1 MPWYLLLN
9 QRMHEVNNAL
19 FCGKEELTLARELT
33 GYPAVV
39 HIDYPAYA
47 CVEHVA

>member
-1 MPWYLLLN
+1 
-9 QRMHEVNNAL
+9 MHDVHNAL
-19 FCGKEELTLARELT
+19 FYGKEELKLAKELT
-33 GYPAVV
+33 SYPAVV